1 MSDRCLRDTSRG
13 CNGSAAADLE
23 ALLDL
28 CVDQVCGSWYVR
40 GQSLHPRLRYAF
52 ETRDAAVA
60 ALLAAAREYHR
71 ARQSTV
77 HPPEPVE

>member
-40 GQSLHPRLRYAF
+40 GQSLHPRLRYA
-52 ETRDAAVA
+52 AVA
-60 ALLAAAREYHR
+60 ALLAAARDHHR